1 MNPAENPGLEPLPQ
15 ESADEFSLLD
25 LATIL
30 AQYWRLLLFG
40 PLACGVAA
48 LGIAFIWPPTYTAKS
63 VILPPQQQQ
72 STAAA
77 ALQSLGALA
86 GIASSATG
94 IKNPTDQYVAL
105 LQCDTI
111 CDRIVQRFD
120 LKRLYDVQYEE
131 DARKKLK
138 KKVRVR
144 AGLKDGLISI
154 EVDDSN
160 PRRAADMANAFV
172 EELRRLLNVL
182 AVTEAQL
189 RRRFFEE
196 KLAETRDNL
205 VAAEKA
211 LQASG
216 INEGAIRAEPKA
228 AADSY
233 AALRAQVTA
242 AEVRVQ
248 AMRAYLTEQAPLYQ
262 QALAQ
267 LVALRDQLARTESA
281 SSKGAQ
287 GDYIARYRNFKYY
300 ETLFELMARQYEL
313 ARIDESR
320 EGLLIQV
327 VDVAKPP
334 QRRSKP
340 QRSLVA
346 VLATLISGV
355 ILVFGVFLRQGW
367 RNAENNPETAEKIA
381 RIRRSFGWRHADR

>member
-1 MNPAENPGLEPLPQ
+1 VSPTDNSSTEVFQPEPT
-15 ESADEFSLLD
+15 DEISLLD
-25 LATIL
+25 LATTF
-30 AQYWRLLLFG
+30 AEYWRTLFFG
-40 PLACGVAA
+40 PLACGLAA

-72 STAAA
+72 SAAAA

-86 GIASSATG
+86 GIASSAAG
-94 IKNPTDQYVAL
+94 IRNPADQYVAL

-111 CDRIVQRFD
+111 CDRIIQRFD
-120 LKRLYDVQYEE
+120 LKALYVVQYDD
-131 DARKKLK
+131 DARKTLK
-138 KKVRVR
+138 KKVRIR

-154 EVDDSN
+154 EVDDRD

-172 EELRRLLNVL
+172 EELRRLLNIL
-182 AVTEAQL
+182 AVTEAQQ

-196 KLAETRDNL
+196 RLEEARDNL

-228 AADSY
+228 AAESY

-242 AEVRVQ
+242 AEVRLQ
-248 AMRAYLTEQAPLYQ
+248 AMRAYLTEDAPLYQ

-267 LVALRDQLARTESA
+267 LVALRDQLARTEAANSKSA
-281 SSKGAQ
+281 N
-287 GDYIARYRNFKYY
+287 GDYISRYRNFKYH
-300 ETLFELMARQYEL
+300 ETLFELLARQYEL

-320 EGLLIQV
+320 EGLLVQV
-327 VDVAKPP
+327 VDTAKPP

-340 QRSLVA
+340 QRVLVA

-355 ILVFGVFLRQGW
+355 ILILGVFLHQGW
-367 RNAENNPETAEKIA
+367 RNAEQKPESAKKIA
-381 RIRRSFGWRHADR
+381 QIRQLLRWRRAGS

>member
-1 MNPAENPGLEPLPQ
+1 MNPTENPVLEPLPQ

-25 LATIL
+25 LATML
-30 AQYWRLLLFG
+30 AQYWRILLFG
-40 PLACGVAA
+40 PLVCGVVA
-48 LGIAFIWPPTYTAKS
+48 LGIAFIWPSTYTAKS

-72 STAAA
+72 SAAA
-77 ALQSLGALA
+77 TALQSLGALA

-144 AGLKDGLISI
+144 AGLKDWLISI
-154 EVDDSN
+154 EVDDRD

-182 AVTEAQL
+182 AVTEAQQ

-196 KLAETRDNL
+196 KLAETKDNL

-281 SSKGAQ
+281 SSKGLQ

-367 RNAENNPETAEKIA
+367 RNAEKNPETAEKIA
-381 RIRRSFGWRHADR
+381 RIRRSLGWRHAHR

>member
-1 MNPAENPGLEPLPQ
+1 MNPIENPGLEPLPQ

-25 LATIL
+25 LATML
-30 AQYWRLLLFG
+30 AQYWRILLFG
-40 PLACGVAA
+40 PLVCGVVA

-72 STAAA
+72 SAAA
-77 ALQSLGALA
+77 TALQSLGALA

-111 CDRIVQRFD
+111 CDQIVQRFD

-154 EVDDSN
+154 EVDDSD

-367 RNAENNPETAEKIA
+367 RNAEKNPETAEKIA

>member
-267 LVALRDQLARTESA
+267 LVALRDQLARTESVNA
-281 SSKGAQ
+281 RGAQ

-300 ETLFELMARQYEL
+300 ETLFELMSRQYEL

-367 RNAENNPETAEKIA
+367 RNAEKNPETAEKIA

>member
-1 MNPAENPGLEPLPQ
+1 MNPTENPGLEPLPQ

-25 LATIL
+25 LATML
-30 AQYWRLLLFG
+30 AQYWRILLFG
-40 PLACGVAA
+40 PLVCGVVA
-48 LGIAFIWPPTYTAKS
+48 LGMAFIWPPTYTAKS
-63 VILPPQQQQ
+63 VILPPLQQQ
-72 STAAA
+72 SAAAA

-111 CDRIVQRFD
+111 CDRIIQRFD
-120 LKRLYDVQYEE
+120 LKRLYDVQYDD
-131 DARKKLK
+131 DARKALR

-154 EVDDSN
+154 EVDDSD
-160 PRRAADMANAFV
+160 PRRAADVANAFV

-182 AVTEAQL
+182 AVTEAQQ

>member
-1 MNPAENPGLEPLPQ
+1 MNPTENPGLEPLPQ

-25 LATIL
+25 LATML
-30 AQYWRLLLFG
+30 AQYWRILLFG
-40 PLACGVAA
+40 PLVCGVVA
-48 LGIAFIWPPTYTAKS
+48 LGMAFIWPPTYTAKS

-72 STAAA
+72 SAAA
-77 ALQSLGALA
+77 TALQSLGALA

-154 EVDDSN
+154 EVDDRD

-367 RNAENNPETAEKIA
+367 RNAEKNPETAEKIA

>member
-1 MNPAENPGLEPLPQ
+1 MNPTENPVLEPLPQ

-25 LATIL
+25 LATML
-30 AQYWRLLLFG
+30 AQYWRILLFG
-40 PLACGVAA
+40 PLVCGVVA
-48 LGIAFIWPPTYTAKS
+48 LGIAFIWPSTYTAKS

-72 STAAA
+72 SAAA
-77 ALQSLGALA
+77 TALQSLGALA

-154 EVDDSN
+154 EVDDRD

-355 ILVFGVFLRQGW
+355 ILVLFVFVHQGW
-367 RNAENNPETAEKIA
+367 QNAAQNPETAEKIA
-381 RIRRSFGWRHADR
+381 RIRRSFWWRHADR

>member
-1 MNPAENPGLEPLPQ
+1 MNPTENPGLEPLPQ

-25 LATIL
+25 LATML
-30 AQYWRLLLFG
+30 AQYWRILLFG
-40 PLACGVAA
+40 PLVCGVVA
-48 LGIAFIWPPTYTAKS
+48 LGMAFIWPPTYTAKS
-63 VILPPQQQQ
+63 VILPPLQQQ
-72 STAAA
+72 SAAAA

-111 CDRIVQRFD
+111 CDRIIQRFD
-120 LKRLYDVQYEE
+120 LKRLYDVQYDD
-131 DARKKLK
+131 DARKALR

-154 EVDDSN
+154 EVDDSD
-160 PRRAADMANAFV
+160 PRRAADVANAFV

-182 AVTEAQL
+182 AVTEAQQ

-267 LVALRDQLARTESA
+267 LVALRDQLARTESVNA
-281 SSKGAQ
+281 RGAQ

-300 ETLFELMARQYEL
+300 ETLFELMSRQYEL

-367 RNAENNPETAEKIA
+367 RNAEKNPETAEKIA
-381 RIRRSFGWRHADR
+381 RIRRSFGWRHANR